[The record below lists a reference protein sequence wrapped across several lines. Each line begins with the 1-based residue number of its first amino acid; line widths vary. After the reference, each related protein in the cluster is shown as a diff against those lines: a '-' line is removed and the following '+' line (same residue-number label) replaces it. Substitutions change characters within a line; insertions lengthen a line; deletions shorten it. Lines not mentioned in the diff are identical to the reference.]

1 MSDLTTIKVPKVV
14 RDRLQRVA
22 ASKGV
27 TLAQALDQLLDTAA
41 AQPKPTIGGY
51 RSDRPLSAEE
61 IDRQLGQGFGAW

>member
-1 MSDLTTIKVPKVV
+1 MSDLTTIKVSKVI

-27 TLAQALDQLLDTAA
+27 TLAQAIDQLLDTAA
-41 AQPKPTIGGY
+41 SQPKPTIGGY

-61 IDRQLGQGFGAW
+61 IDQRLGQGFGV